1 MQNVKYDFSA
11 NAGEIVV
18 FPAKFAELILSL
30 LKTRLIDTDPHIII
44 DNLRKE
50 LEVSKF
56 VEQPIKA
63 SVKIAKEYVEYQEF
77 IDLLVTDQF
86 DIAHP
91 INLPISYEGK
101 N

>member
-1 MQNVKYDFSA
+1 MQKQIRYNFSA
-11 NAGEIVV
+11 NAEEIVI
-18 FPAKFAELILSL
+18 FPAKFAELIISL

-77 IDLLVTDQF
+77 IDLLATDQF
-86 DIAHP
+86 DLEHP
-91 INLPISYEGK
+91 INLPISYKE
-101 N
+101 